1 MNQDMYEQ
9 YRKGPKSERAC
20 HCGALV
26 KASGFAR
33 MAGGYQ
39 AWGWCP
45 CGAAH
50 AFDEWIKE
58 MKI

>member
-1 MNQDMYEQ
+1 MYEQ

-26 KASGFAR
+26 KASQFAP